1 MSDSIFNEQ
10 MTSNEARIALFKAVE
25 GKTDAE
31 ITQIKKAYSEVLPA
45 ILKRE
50 SALVSKGWVVD

>member
-1 MSDSIFNEQ
+1 MSDSIFNEH

-25 GKTDAE
+25 GKTSEE
-31 ITQIKKAYSEVLPA
+31 ISQLKTEYSNVLPA

-50 SALVSKGWVVD
+50 SELVSEGWFID